1 MKLNELKRKFHD
13 RYVIRVIAGVLTI
26 VLLGSSMGIYSYN
39 VQAQQGTEA
48 PGKAE
53 LPGDEEAVLTEVLSG
68 QAASGGRDAGR
79 EETVYVVADAAGKTK
94 EVIVSEWLKNPERKD
109 VLEDATDLKD
119 IKNVKGDETFS
130 QGADGTLT
138 WQAEGKDIY
147 YQGTTDK
154 ELPVEV
160 NISYR
165 LDGKEMEPQELA
177 GKSGKVVIRMDYTN
191 RETVQAEINGQKED
205 ISIPFTAV
213 SGMVLSDKFRNVEV
227 TNGKV
232 ISDGKNQIVVGVAM
246 PGLAESLQVDREELA
261 PELEIPSYIEVT
273 ADVEDF
279 SLNMT
284 MTMIMSDILTEL
296 DLGDGLD
303 LSDLGED
310 IDTLSDASL
319 QLVDGSARLKD
330 GTGTLSEKSGELQ
343 SGVNRLSEGIGA
355 YVGGVGQ
362 VAGGIASLKE
372 KSGVLGS
379 GAMELESGMNAIAG
393 KFTEEGGLLDGSAS
407 LKDGAAQVSQG
418 ADQLYA
424 GIQGMQQAI
433 GGPLSG
439 EQITELQQQAQ
450 AAVDASFANGG
461 GAQIMGQFAADPQVT
476 AMKNTL
482 VAALCAQ
489 NGITDDAGRAMIEAQ
504 VNAQMEGLLS
514 GVVSAC
520 QQSARQAAG
529 EAVVSGAQGAKD
541 QIAAQLEAA
550 GLAENVGTLAAGA
563 KQVSDGAARLS
574 AGTYTLY
581 EEGIQ
586 KLQSG
591 IQGLAGSVPALLEG
605 INTLYEGGNTLVEKS
620 GELTDGAGTL
630 SKGTGALIGGIKE
643 LDQGAGTLQD
653 GMEEFNQDGIQ
664 KLTELYHGD
673 VQSLLERMDA
683 VKEAGSSYRTF
694 TKLPGQMK
702 GTVKFVI
709 RTEAIQ

>member
-372 KSGVLGS
+372 KSGALGS

-424 GIQGMQQAI
+424 AIQGKQQAK
-433 GGPLSG
+433 GGPMSG

-482 VAALCAQ
+482 VGALCAQ
-489 NGITDDAGRAMIEAQ
+489 NNITDDAGRAMIEAQ

-550 GLAENVGTLAAGA
+550 DLAENVGTLAAGA

-574 AGTYTLY
+574 AGTHTLY

-673 VQSLLERMDA
+673 VQSLLARMDA

-694 TKLPGQMK
+694 TRLPGQMK

>member
-26 VLLGSSMGIYSYN
+26 VLLGSSMGIYSYT

-620 GELTDGAGTL
+620 GELTNGAGTL

>member
-26 VLLGSSMGIYSYN
+26 VLLGSSMGIYSYT

-372 KSGVLGS
+372 KSGALGS

-620 GELTDGAGTL
+620 GELTNGAGTL

-673 VQSLLERMDA
+673 VQSLLARMDA